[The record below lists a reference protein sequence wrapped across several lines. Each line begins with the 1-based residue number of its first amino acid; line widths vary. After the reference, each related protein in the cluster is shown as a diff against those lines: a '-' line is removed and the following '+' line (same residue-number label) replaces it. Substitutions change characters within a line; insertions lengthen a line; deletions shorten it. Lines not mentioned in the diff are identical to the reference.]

1 MKTRK
6 PLAGTGGCLEG
17 QAGYMRPMPSQQNV
31 DELRVAADA
40 SQKKLDE
47 MVGGGGPASDAE
59 AFIFDAEMIH
69 TFAEQLV
76 SLSELLEELTRR
88 VEALEARTGGSV
100 DSSGMP
106 PRR

>member
-1 MKTRK
+1 MSS
-6 PLAGTGGCLEG
+6 AE
-17 QAGYMRPMPSQQNV
+17 NV
-31 DELRVAADA
+31 DGLRAVANE

-76 SLSELLEELTRR
+76 TISEILETLTRR
-88 VEALEARTGGSV
+88 VESLEAR
-100 DSSGMP
+100 DSDSKP
-106 PRR
+106 DA

>member
-1 MKTRK
+1 
-6 PLAGTGGCLEG
+6 
-17 QAGYMRPMPSQQNV
+17 MPSEENV

-59 AFIFDAEMIH
+59 AFIFDAEIIH

-76 SLSELLEELTRR
+76 SHSELLEQLTRR
-88 VEALEARTGGSV
+88 VETLEAQAGGSNG
-100 DSSGMP
+100 SNP
-106 PRR
+106 AAP